1 MNRPTRYDD
10 LELLRGLA
18 AVAVVIY
25 HFLRAFLPP
34 SQMPLFADVM
44 GIAVERPFVLALVN
58 GPFMVT
64 IFFVLSSFALTV
76 RLVEARVTVPTLVA
90 MTKRFPRL
98 FPMTFVGAML
108 PALLFA
114 AGWMMN
120 VEASALNGSSW
131 LANSGGV
138 KISNN
143 WPDPSIVGGAADSI
157 RLFAQGLSQYN
168 SVLWTM
174 RYELLGS
181 LIALSTA
188 LVIAGERRPLFDV
201 AATGLIALLA
211 LPLHSLCSI
220 CAVTVLLTKYLRG
233 SPIRFPP
240 HVAATLI
247 LLGLAIGSTYKPF
260 PEEMATDPQI
270 GVHVLRMDWLIHGV
284 GAVLVFLGVHRWRR
298 EQAPDW
304 PRARKLGQLSFAIYV
319 LHVPVIGSLA
329 SAVVL
334 AMGYNLIGVGLAA
347 LATLLATG
355 LMALWLSRLD
365 LWWVG
370 MLNRVARKVAV
381 GQTGPGG
388 LRPQSTDAP

>member
-1 MNRPTRYDD
+1 MNRPPRHDD
-10 LELLRGLA
+10 LELMRGLA
-18 AVAVVIY
+18 AIAVVVY
-25 HFLRAFLPP
+25 HFLLAFLVP
-34 SQMPLFADVM
+34 SRLPLFADVV
-44 GIAVERPFVLALVN
+44 GISVERPFVLALVN

-64 IFFVLSSFALTV
+64 IFFVLSSFALTA
-76 RLVEARVTVPTLVA
+76 RLVETRAPVPALVA

-120 VEASALNGSSW
+120 VEASALSGSSW

-138 KISNN
+138 KINDT
-143 WPDPSIVGGAADSI
+143 WPDPSIVGGAADSVK
-157 RLFAQGLSQYN
+157 LFARGLSQYN

-188 LVIAGERRPLFDV
+188 LVIAGDRRPLFDV
-201 AATGLIALLA
+201 TVTGVIALMT

-220 CAVTVLLTKYLRG
+220 CAMTVLLTKYLRG
-233 SPIRFPP
+233 SSARFSPQ
-240 HVAATLI
+240 VATTLI
-247 LLGLAIGSTYKPF
+247 LVGLALGSTYKPF
-260 PEEMATDPQI
+260 PEDMATDPQI
-270 GVHVLRMDWLIHGV
+270 GVHVLRMDWLIHGL
-284 GAVLVFLGVHRWRR
+284 GAVLVFLGVHRWPRR
-298 EQAPDW
+298 QAPDW
-304 PRARKLGQLSFAIYV
+304 PRARKLGQLSFAIYI

-334 AMGYNLIGVGLAA
+334 LMGYNLAGISLAA
-347 LATLLATG
+347 LATVAVTALL
-355 LMALWLSRLD
+355 ALWLSRFD
-365 LWWVG
+365 FWWVG
-370 MLNRVARKVAV
+370 MLNRMARKVAV
-381 GQTGPGG
+381 AQTGPGG